1 MIWDSAYLIKSVI
14 VVAVWQIKKYYKKKC
29 LTIVKMNLDESLNKK
44 ITKEENNQQ
53 FYEIPGKIK
62 LGESEKA
69 EREQKLKSLAEN
81 WKKERIMREESSKQ
95 LFGFTKN
102 SEILNG
108 RLAMF
113 FLATGLLTEI
123 WTKQTIIGQIDTMVR
138 IVGLI

>member
-1 MIWDSAYLIKSVI
+1 MITVINLINFRTTTTTTFLCN
-14 VVAVWQIKKYYKKKC
+14 KKKC